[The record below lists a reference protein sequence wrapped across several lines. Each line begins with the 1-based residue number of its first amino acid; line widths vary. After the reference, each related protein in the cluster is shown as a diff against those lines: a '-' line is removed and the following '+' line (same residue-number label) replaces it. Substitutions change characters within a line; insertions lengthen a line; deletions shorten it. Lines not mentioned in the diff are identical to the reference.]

1 MARRTFKHADVWN
14 DTPLRLRL
22 LSTFYLLSHHCNFY
36 QILTRKKCVYCP
48 QMSSSSVSVPRKKYV
63 SFYLPS
69 GGVYKCKRRKWK
81 NMEFGQADDGD
92 DDELIFVDKV
102 SVVSNMQR

>member
-1 MARRTFKHADVWN
+1 MCV
-14 DTPLRLRL
+14 
-22 LSTFYLLSHHCNFY
+22 LSPNVQQFSQRPPQKVRF
-36 QILTRKKCVYCP
+36 ILFTQR
-48 QMSSSSVSVPRKKYV
+48 
-63 SFYLPS
+63 
-69 GGVYKCKRRKWK
+69 GVYKCKRRKWK